1 MFENNRQK
9 RSFSLHQQAFDVFK
23 LGIRGLSKPGK
34 QTLQTMQARPFCV
47 KKYWFFLILFLWP
60 LVTWAITAIIPPPSA
75 VARDTDVVGVTH
87 FDFLIDDSYLSAAGD
102 RVLEQ
107 QIFDQVFDMIRN
119 AQSLIVLDM
128 FLFNGW
134 QGPVKEAHRQLAAE
148 LTDTLIAKRSSD
160 PDISIVVITDP
171 INTVYGGQRSEHLDA
186 LQAANILVVMT
197 DLARLQDSNPVWSS
211 LWRWLVRP
219 LGNGTG
225 GLLPNPFGEGRV
237 SLRSYLALFNF
248 KANHRKLLI
257 ADNADGVLEAL
268 VSSANPHDGSSAHR
282 NVALRFGGPAVR
294 DLLDSERSL
303 LEMSGASE
311 ALTLIDNRFDA
322 LDDAQFAMVAPPAAG
337 LDIPGIQVISESRI
351 RDEVLTAIDATG
363 KNDRIDMAMFY
374 LSHRQIVRALVN
386 AAKRGVTVRV
396 ILDVNLDAFG
406 RRKNGVP
413 NRPVAAELHA
423 AGVKVRWC
431 KTVGE
436 QCHAKWLHTETHG
449 NDEALGP
456 REHRFFIG
464 SANFTRRNLDDFN
477 LETDVLLL
485 LGAEHPMTARMINF
499 FERQWENRESR
510 EYTIDYDIHADDSV
524 WLRWQYRLMEATGL
538 STF

>member
-1 MFENNRQK
+1 
-9 RSFSLHQQAFDVFK
+9 
-23 LGIRGLSKPGK
+23 LSNSGK
-34 QTLQTMQARPFCV
+34 QVLQTMQARPLWV
-47 KKYWFFLILFLWP
+47 KKRWFFLIIFPILW
-60 LVTWAITAIIPPPSA
+60 LLLTWIISVIIPPPSA
-75 VARDTDVVGVTH
+75 VARDSDVVSVKQL
-87 FDFLIDDSYLSAAGD
+87 DFLIDDSYINVAGE

-128 FLFNGW
+128 FLFNDW
-134 QGPVKEAHRQLAAE
+134 QGPVRETHRPLAAE
-148 LTDTLIAKRSSD
+148 LTDTLIAKRSND
-160 PDISIVVITDP
+160 PEISIVVITDP
-171 INTVYGGQRSEHLDA
+171 INTVYGGKRSEHLDA
-186 LQAANILVVMT
+186 LRAANIPVVMT
-197 DLARLQDSNPVWSS
+197 DLTQLQDSNPAWSS
-211 LWRWLVRP
+211 LWRWLVKP

-225 GLLPNPFGEGRV
+225 GSLPNPFGDGHV

-257 ADNADGVLEAL
+257 ADNADGVLEGL

-282 NVALRFGGPAVR
+282 NIALKFSGPAVKN
-294 DLLDSERSL
+294 LLNSERSL
-303 LEMSGASE
+303 LEMSGAFE
-311 ALTLIDNRFDA
+311 ALALIDDRFEA
-322 LDDAQFAMVAPPAAG
+322 LDDAQFATIAPPATGSDTA
-337 LDIPGIQVISESRI
+337 DIQIISESRI
-351 RDEVLTAIDATG
+351 RDAVLTAINATG
-363 KNDRIDMAMFY
+363 KSDRIDMVMFY
-374 LSHRQIVRALVN
+374 LSHRQIVHALVD
-386 AAKRGVTVRV
+386 AAKRGATVRV

-423 AGVKVRWC
+423 AGVNVRWC

-449 NDEALGP
+449 DGETLGT

-485 LGAEHPMTARMINF
+485 LGNEHPMTARMIDF

-510 EYTIDYDIHADDSV
+510 EYSIDYGIHADDSL
-524 WLRWQYRLMEATGL
+524 WLRWQYRFMEATGL